1 MLRADRGRVTTRRFP
16 ASDAYQRVS
25 AGPGLGPLQP
35 GVGPIRSSGSHRPG
49 VVVGPAPIPPG
60 STRSTGDPRGGRAG
74 PVVVT
79 MHRAKDLEFRRDLL
93 PDVSEAA
100 PAHPGALSRGVLS
113 AARHGGL
120 RRRRAGVVRRPTRV
134 GLLTR
139 TIRV

>member
-1 MLRADRGRVTTRRFP
+1 M
-16 ASDAYQRVS
+16 
-25 AGPGLGPLQP
+25 
-35 GVGPIRSSGSHRPG
+35 
-49 VVVGPAPIPPG
+49 
-60 STRSTGDPRGGRAG
+60 
-74 PVVVT
+74 T